1 MTDQIPL
8 RLFSLSSQPS
18 FGEDLAR
25 RLGCRLSE
33 LELRNFED
41 GEFKIRALENVRNCH
56 CFVVESLY
64 GESERSV
71 NDKLMRLLCFIG
83 SLKDAAAAKVTALV
97 PYTAFARK
105 DRKTK
110 HRDPLTLAYLARMFE
125 AVGTDHYVT
134 MDIHNLQ
141 AFQNAFRIPNDH
153 LKAENLFVDYVLN
166 HVRHERIAVMSP
178 DIGGVKRATSFR
190 DTLETRLEKDI
201 PLVFAEKKRSR
212 GEVSGDTVVGEVENR
227 AVLIIDDLVS
237 SGTTLVKAAE
247 ACKEKGARHVLAA
260 VTHGVFSVAA
270 NDQLRSKALDEL
282 IVTNTVNPCR
292 LQEDLRDHKVKTL
305 DAAPVFAEAIGHISE
320 GTALEEMW
328 QEN

>member
-1 MTDQIPL
+1 MTEQNPL
-8 RLFSLSSQPS
+8 RLFSLSSQAS

-25 RLGCRLSE
+25 GLGCRLSE
-33 LELRNFED
+33 LEVRNFED
-41 GEFKIRALENVRNCH
+41 GEFKIRSLENVRNCH
-56 CFVVESLY
+56 CFVVESLF

-125 AVGTDHYVT
+125 AVGTDHYAT

-141 AFQNAFRIPNDH
+141 AFQNAFRIANDH

-166 HVRHERIAVMSP
+166 NFRDERITVMSP

-190 DTLETRLEKDI
+190 DTLETRLEKEI
-201 PLVFAEKKRSR
+201 PLVFMEKKRSR
-212 GEVSGDTVVGEVENR
+212 GKVSGDALVGEVENQ
-227 AVLIIDDLVS
+227 AVVIIDDLVS
-237 SGTTLVKAAE
+237 SGTTLIKAAE
-247 ACKEKGARHVLAA
+247 ACKEKGARRVMAA

-270 NDQLRSKALDEL
+270 SDKLRSKALDEL
-282 IVTNTVNPCR
+282 IITNTVKPCR
-292 LQEDLRDHKVKTL
+292 LQEDLREGKVKTL
-305 DAAPVFAEAIGHISE
+305 DAAPVFAEAIRHMSQGS
-320 GTALEEMW
+320 ALEEMW